1 MLHDVSF
8 EQMTTWL
15 CIHVTTSDHLLPI
28 SYADIEWY
36 IYIYIDAWVALC
48 CRMLHWLFEPIES
61 HCHSHVRSLSW
72 HPAKHSTSIFFAECQ
87 AHVSTTPDVLSWAC
101 LAAGALSECEY
112 EESQEQCRNAS
123 WAPFVECTCV
133 ILYQCCVFYR
143 EVGTDDQAAGKN
155 LVVGSRQY
163 NYWGF
168 QWIQGL
174 FRFLN
179 IFRAFTMCDKCR
191 CKHTVE

>member
-8 EQMTTWL
+8 EHMTTWL
-15 CIHVTTSDHLLPI
+15 HNHVTTSDHLLPI

-36 IYIYIDAWVALC
+36 RCMGCTMLHYVALA
-48 CRMLHWLFEPIES
+48 LEPIQS

-101 LAAGALSECEY
+101 LAAGAMSECEY
-112 EESQEQCRNAS
+112 EESQEQCRNAW

-133 ILYQCCVFYR
+133 ILYQCYVFYW
-143 EVGTDDQAAGKN
+143 EVGTDDQAAGRN
-155 LVVGSRQY
+155 MVVGSRQY
-163 NYWGF
+163 IEDSNGF
-168 QWIQGL
+168 RVYFGFWTLSMLLQSVTNAAVSIL
-174 FRFLN
+174 
-179 IFRAFTMCDKCR
+179 
-191 CKHTVE
+191 